1 MVNEK
6 QPNTPGQGNADN
18 LRATRSS
25 EKNEALKQLKNEGI
39 KENTKNSLKELKK
52 YLGSGST
59 LNARDTLKGQS
70 GDRQS
75 LMLGNVLKKFND
87 NLLVFEKK
95 YLLEFDTLVK
105 SGLSWDELM
114 RRLQILSARHKKESV
129 GYMQAVKYAFMA
141 LAGSDRKLE
150 KKDFAMFNSI
160 IDNITEA
167 YSKDNDFRKI
177 LVNIQQEKI
186 QKKDWDVICEYL
198 AQYKFQK
205 DVSSDRDEIRFNING
220 MLISLMTPNQRY
232 QMVLEFSKRSM
243 GQQAEF
249 LAKSLTMANVLNTRQ
264 YEALMKEFQGNNYE
278 LSVADESEIKKSQAQ
293 MRRIEEGVAK
303 KMGSPMLING
313 AERVLNRSSLF
324 ATLIT
329 GIGFLGMASN
339 YMTHFNAA
347 KGAGKF
353 LAGLKSPYFMASLG
367 ITAYGVH
374 RLGKG
379 MTAGEHGV
387 GMLSKYMPVPK
398 RLNNPFG
405 VGKAAEQKDGY
416 FGELVD
422 ITKNHS
428 ILERWLLT
436 QNGFN
441 DLNGFYRK
449 KNYDVA
455 KLNASVFEPESME
468 QGKKQSLLDEFIEYQ
483 ESRGNKVGAKMIK
496 QAIDQ
501 YGKKAMQTYIVRLI
515 VIGQSIGIPTSNSFN
530 RTTVPTQKY
539 KFVDLL
545 RHRQGVKSLPKTGKT
560 T

>member
-1 MVNEK
+1 MSKDK
-6 QPNTPGQGNADN
+6 QPNAPGQGNAEN
-18 LRATRSS
+18 LKSTRSS
-25 EKNEALKQLKNEGI
+25 EKNEALKQLKEKGI
-39 KENTKNSLKELKK
+39 KANTKNSLKELKK

-59 LNARDTLKGQS
+59 LNARDTAKGQS

-105 SGLSWDELM
+105 SGLSWDELL
-114 RRLQILSARHKKESV
+114 RRIRILEQAHKKESV
-129 GYMQAVKYAFMA
+129 GYMKAIKYAFMA
-141 LAGSDRKLE
+141 LAGSNRKLE
-150 KKDFAMFNSI
+150 KEDFALFNSL
-160 IDNITEA
+160 IDNITEV
-167 YSKDNDFRKI
+167 YSKKNDFRKI
-177 LVNIQQEKI
+177 IVNIQQEKI
-186 QKKDWDVICEYL
+186 QKKDWDVICEYI
-198 AQYKFQK
+198 ARYRYQK
-205 DVSSDRDEIRFNING
+205 DVSSDRDEVKLNVTG
-220 MLISLMTPNQRY
+220 VLISLMTPNQRF
-232 QMVLEFSKRSM
+232 QMVMEFSKRTSA
-243 GQQAEF
+243 QQATF
-249 LAKSLTMANVLNTRQ
+249 LSKSLTMANVLNVRQ
-264 YEALMKEFQGNNYE
+264 YEALMKEFNGKDYALNI
-278 LSVADESEIKKSQAQ
+278 ADESEIKKAQAQ
-293 MRRIEEGVAK
+293 MRRIDKGIAK
-303 KMGSPMLING
+303 KMESPMLING
-313 AERVLNRSSLF
+313 AERVLNRSSIF
-324 ATLIT
+324 SALIT
-329 GIGFLGMASN
+329 GIGFVGMVSN
-339 YMTHFNAA
+339 YMTHFNSS

-353 LAGLKSPYFMASLG
+353 LAGLKSPYFMLSAG

-379 MTAGEHGV
+379 MTAGEHGI
-387 GMLSKYMPVPK
+387 GMLSKYMPTPK

-405 VGKAAEQKDGY
+405 VGKKAEQKDNY

-422 ITKNHS
+422 ITQNHS

-455 KLNASVFEPESME
+455 KLNSSVFERESN
-468 QGKKQSLLDEFIEYQ
+468 KKDKKPLLDEFIEYQ
-483 ESRGNKVGAKMIK
+483 ENRGNKIGAKMIK

-501 YGKKAMQTYIVRLI
+501 YGRKAVQTYVVRLI

-530 RTTVPTQKY
+530 RTNVPTQKY
-539 KFVDLL
+539 KFIDLL